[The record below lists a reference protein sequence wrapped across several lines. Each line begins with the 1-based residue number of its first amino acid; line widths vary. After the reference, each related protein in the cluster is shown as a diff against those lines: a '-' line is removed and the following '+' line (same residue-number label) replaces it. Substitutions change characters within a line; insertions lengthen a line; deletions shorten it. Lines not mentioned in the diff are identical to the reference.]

1 MRGQKESVVPRGAEA
16 SGPRPSLSSPP
27 PAPCDCSAASGGV
40 RRAGP
45 APIPRCPAACSGRL
59 VWPWGASTNGSL
71 WSVPGTVK
79 CVSWSP
85 LCPGIPLE
93 SVTVYQTIPHPGIQ
107 GNLTSYYTQQVR
119 AASRELGPG
128 APRWHR
134 QGGGAPA
141 SRRWF
146 YCPLQLVTCGGG
158 QGVSHLLVPSLYLGS
173 RNRPIW

>member
-1 MRGQKESVVPRGAEA
+1 MAADAPGLQTPVRSASSSGPQGGSPRGQQPWREWPGPGLWTVHIDAGTKGIRGPEGAEA
-16 SGPRPSLSSPP
+16 SEPRPSLSSPP
-27 PAPCDCSAASGGV
+27 PAPCDRSAASGGV

-45 APIPRCPAACSGRL
+45 APGPWCPATCSGRV
-59 VWPWGASTNGSL
+59 VWPWGASTNGAL

-107 GNLTSYYTQQVR
+107 GNLTSYDTQQVR

-128 APRWHR
+128 APMWHR
-134 QGGGAPA
+134 
-141 SRRWF
+141 
-146 YCPLQLVTCGGG
+146 
-158 QGVSHLLVPSLYLGS
+158 
-173 RNRPIW
+173 